1 MFIERA
7 FSPDFS
13 TTLHLQARIPTRS
26 IVTHAASATRRGVSE
41 RIAFWLRVDRV
52 NPAWYA
58 RSQHY
63 SILHIKSNL
72 VKRDIEESE
81 TRASYPRTP
90 LPLFHYACTQGG
102 QNYSIAMEYFARFPF
117 LLIEYLVDKSR
128 EDVLML
134 IDFPTS
140 CE

>member
-81 TRASYPRTP
+81 TRASYPPYASSTFP
-90 LPLFHYACTQGG
+90 LRVYTGWAKLFDRV
-102 QNYSIAMEYFARFPF
+102 EYFARFPF

-134 IDFPTS
+134 IDFSTS